1 MGELDSIIG
10 SLRQDLTK
18 RRPLKQNESPAS
30 VNEDLREWLELVD
43 QALQGLHHA
52 LNNRIGSL
60 SALVELY
67 QLGDLPNDGTGFEG
81 LAADLTRL
89 GDCNRVIR
97 LLPEDAHSSEEPLI
111 LDDVLADV
119 FAIHRF
125 LHDVRDLQVS
135 IVPTRFV
142 EPVRVARWALVR
154 VLALLLADAKRLA
167 RDTSAVVRA
176 VTESD
181 EQWVRVEFRVGTPLV
196 AEAPAS
202 RGTYADT
209 LAASFGGTVTRRAGV
224 AELRLPTLKA
234 RRAADRQ

>member
-1 MGELDSIIG
+1 MPDQPTIRSHEGVE
-10 SLRQDLTK
+10 
-18 RRPLKQNESPAS
+18 
-30 VNEDLREWLELVD
+30 EWLDLVD
-43 QALQGLHHA
+43 HALQGLHHA

-67 QLGDLPNDGTGFEG
+67 QLGDLPPDGSGFEN
-81 LAADLTRL
+81 LAADLARL
-89 GDCNRVIR
+89 EDCNRMVR
-97 LLPEDAHSSEEPLI
+97 LLPRDTVAGEEPLI

-125 LHDVRDLQVS
+125 LHDVRDQQVT
-135 IVPTRFV
+135 IVPTRYV
-142 EPVRVARWALVR
+142 EPVRVERWALVR

-167 RDTSAVVRA
+167 LTLNTSVRA

-181 EQWVRVEFRVGTPLV
+181 EQAVRIEFRVGSPLV
-196 AEAPAS
+196 DDLPISARGPYAELVAS
-202 RGTYADT
+202 
-209 LAASFGGTVTRRAGV
+209 SIGGLVTRRPGV